1 MCYEINLIHFQNTN
15 LGFLHEWLEG
25 VHITPVVLISHFEN
39 SGFTPFWMEH
49 GYAREN
55 VPYIELYKTAGLSL
69 PPMASISSK
78 KIRQAFLVLAISNSS
93 LTILAPYRM
102 DVYIHQDSESKQLL
116 FFVRCVSQTLATL
129 TSPTYFCTSS
139 EPMTLMKQASVLLAT
154 ARAHRVFPVPGG
166 PNSSTPLG
174 GSIPRLTNLS
184 GWWAED
190 KDRKMIRMV
199 TWKGR
204 AFWSISVHLNLG
216 ECCDQEKLWQWF
228 RFGIFSWFVNTHME
242 QGGLDHFSQLLDL
255 LLTPTNIAVGHIRLL
270 LHLKTRDKLHGCTK
284 AVD

>member
-1 MCYEINLIHFQNTN
+1 
-15 LGFLHEWLEG
+15 
-25 VHITPVVLISHFEN
+25 
-39 SGFTPFWMEH
+39 
-49 GYAREN
+49 
-55 VPYIELYKTAGLSL
+55 
-69 PPMASISSK
+69 MASISSK

-102 DVYIHQDSESKQLL
+102 DVYIHQDSDSKQLL

-228 RFGIFSWFVNTHME
+228 RFGIFLICEHSHGAGGSRPLLSASRSAPYTH
-242 QGGLDHFSQLLDL
+242 QHRCRSHQAS
-255 LLTPTNIAVGHIRLL
+255 PPP
-270 LHLKTRDKLHGCTK
+270 KTRDKLHGCTK
-284 AVD
+284 AID